1 MLTKI
6 FYFCSLIFTIT
17 STSISAHILDKNVIE
32 FNNFVIQHDKHYTDE
47 ESVLK
52 FEIFKNNIEKIDKHN
67 SENEDWKMSINKF
80 ADLTSD
86 EFKEM
91 YINGYKKPK
100 YGLLRKQIKI
110 DYSVDDLPSEIDWT
124 LKGAVTEVKDQ
135 GQCGSCWAFS
145 TTGSVEGAYFLSTG
159 KLVSFSEQQ
168 LVDCAG
174 SYGNQGC
181 NGGLMEYGFKYIED
195 SGICAEQEYGYKA
208 VDGKCAKC
216 TTITKIESF
225 IDVTPNNEKALQMAV
240 SLQPISIAIEADQ
253 LMFQFYKSGVFTS
266 TCGTKLDH
274 GVLIVGYGTLNGVDY
289 WKVKNSWGATWG
301 DKGYILLQRN
311 VKSPSG
317 QCGLAI
323 QPSYPVMSTTY

>member
-6 FYFCSLIFTIT
+6 FYIFLSIFTT
-17 STSISAHILDKNVIE
+17 STSSAHILDKNVVE

-52 FEIFKNNIEKIDKHN
+52 FEIFKNNMQKIEKHN
-67 SENEDWKMSINKF
+67 TDNDDWKMSINKF
-80 ADLTSD
+80 ADLTSE

-91 YINGYKKPK
+91 YINGYNKPN
-100 YGLLRKQIKI
+100 YGLRRKQIKL
-110 DYSVDDLPSEIDWT
+110 DYFDDLPSEIDWT

-195 SGICAEQEYGYKA
+195 NGICAEQEYGYKA
-208 VDGKCAKC
+208 VDGKCVKC
-216 TTITKIESF
+216 TTITKIDSF
-225 IDVTPNNEKALQMAV
+225 VDITPNNELALQMAV

-253 LMFQFYKSGVFTS
+253 LMFQFYHSGVFTS
-266 TCGTKLDH
+266 TCGTNLDH

-311 VKSPSG
+311 VKSASG

-323 QPSYPVMSTTY
+323 QPSYPIMTTTY

>member
-6 FYFCSLIFTIT
+6 FYIFLSIFTT
-17 STSISAHILDKNVIE
+17 STSSAHILDKNIVE

-52 FEIFKNNIEKIDKHN
+52 FEIFKNNMQKIEKHN
-67 SENEDWKMSINKF
+67 TENDDWKMSINKF
-80 ADLTSD
+80 ADLTSE
-86 EFKEM
+86 EFKEK
-91 YINGYKKPK
+91 YINGYNKPN
-100 YGLLRKQIKI
+100 YGLRRKQIKI
-110 DYSVDDLPSEIDWT
+110 DYSIDDLPSEIDWT

-195 SGICAEQEYGYKA
+195 NGICAEQEYGYKA
-208 VDGKCAKC
+208 VDGKCVKC
-216 TTITKIESF
+216 TTITKIDSF
-225 IDVTPNNEKALQMAV
+225 VDITPNNESALQIAV

-253 LMFQFYKSGVFTS
+253 LMFQFYHSGVFTS
-266 TCGTKLDH
+266 TCGTNLDH

-311 VKSPSG
+311 VKSASG

-323 QPSYPVMSTTY
+323 QPSYPIMTTTY

>member
-6 FYFCSLIFTIT
+6 FYIFLSIFTT
-17 STSISAHILDKNVIE
+17 STSAHILDKNIVE

-47 ESVLK
+47 EYVIK
-52 FEIFKNNIEKIDKHN
+52 FEIFKNNMQKIEKHN
-67 SENEDWKMSINKF
+67 TENDDWKMTINKF
-80 ADLTSD
+80 ADLTSE
-86 EFKEM
+86 EFKKI
-91 YINGYKKPK
+91 YINGYKKPN
-100 YGLLRKQIKI
+100 YGLRRKQIKL
-110 DYSVDDLPSEIDWT
+110 DYFDDLPSEIDWT

-145 TTGSVEGAYFLSTG
+145 TTGSVEGSYFLSTG

-168 LVDCAG
+168 LVDCSG
-174 SYGNQGC
+174 SYDNQGC

-195 SGICAEQEYGYKA
+195 NGICAEQEYGYKA
-208 VDGKCAKC
+208 VDGKCVKC
-216 TTITKIESF
+216 TTITKIDSF
-225 IDVTPNNEKALQMAV
+225 VDITPNNELALQMAV

-253 LMFQFYKSGVFTS
+253 LMFQFYHSGVFTS
-266 TCGTKLDH
+266 TCGTNLDH

-311 VKSPSG
+311 VKSASG

-323 QPSYPVMSTTY
+323 QPSYPIMTTTY

>member
-6 FYFCSLIFTIT
+6 FYIFSLIFTT
-17 STSISAHILDKNVIE
+17 TSAHILDNNVFE
-32 FNNFVIQHDKHYTDE
+32 FNNFVNQYSKKYTDE
-47 ESVLK
+47 EYLTR
-52 FEIFKNNIEKIDKHN
+52 FDIFKNNIEKIEKHN
-67 SENEDWKMSINKF
+67 TNNDDWKMSINKF
-80 ADLTSD
+80 ADLSSD

-91 YINGYKKPK
+91 YINGYKKPN
-100 YGLLRKQIKI
+100 YGLRRKQIKI
-110 DYSVDDLPSEIDWT
+110 DYSIDDLPSEIDWT

-208 VDGKCAKC
+208 VDGKCTKC
-216 TTITKIESF
+216 TTITKIDSF
-225 IDVTPNNEKALQMAV
+225 IDITTNDEKALQMAV

-253 LMFQFYKSGVFTS
+253 LMFQFYHSGVFTS

-311 VKSPSG
+311 VKSASG

>member
-6 FYFCSLIFTIT
+6 FYIFLSIFTT
-17 STSISAHILDKNVIE
+17 STSSAHILDKNIVE

-52 FEIFKNNIEKIDKHN
+52 FEIFKNNMQKIEKHN
-67 SENEDWKMSINKF
+67 TDNDDWKMSINKF
-80 ADLTSD
+80 ADLTSE

-91 YINGYKKPK
+91 YINGYNKPN
-100 YGLLRKQIKI
+100 YGLRRKQIKL
-110 DYSVDDLPSEIDWT
+110 DYFDDLPSEIDWT

-195 SGICAEQEYGYKA
+195 NGICAEQEYGYKA
-208 VDGKCAKC
+208 VDGKCVKC
-216 TTITKIESF
+216 TTITKIDSF
-225 IDVTPNNEKALQMAV
+225 VDITPNNESALQIAV

-253 LMFQFYKSGVFTS
+253 LMFQFYHSGVFTS
-266 TCGTKLDH
+266 TCGTNLDH

-311 VKSPSG
+311 VKSASG